1 MKCKMKI
8 FRDIVICISVLLCIL
23 ITVDYIRIR
32 QQIHDIKT
40 EIIEVKDTVEKVSY
54 DTVYVDRPIVYN
66 VNELGSDT
74 KQIWSPQIEDSVYV
88 ELPVIQKEYQD
99 STYRAW
105 VSGYQE
111 VNLDSIRVFKE
122 KQILEINNTNYIT
135 KYKNRPFSVG
145 IQVGAQYNFITK
157 RPEPYLGLGVQYNL
171 FSFGKRK

>member
-1 MKCKMKI
+1 MKREYWYGLMLA
-8 FRDIVICISVLLCIL
+8 FIVLIGIMTYDFYVTHKLIKQTRTEIL
-23 ITVDYIRIR
+23 E
-32 QQIHDIKT
+32 IHDT
-40 EIIEVKDTVEKVSY
+40 LVKYRTDSIFYEKPIYVKQTVLKRDTVQV
-54 DTVYVDRPIVYN
+54 
-66 VNELGSDT
+66 
-74 KQIWSPQIEDSVYV
+74 WSPYEQDSVKV
-88 ELPVIQKEYQD
+88 ELPYIRKEYQD

-135 KYKNRPFSVG
+135 KYKNRPFSFG